1 MDQQWY
7 IDKKV
12 LIQVITGVSI
22 IEIWV
27 IRQIWVGLEIVI
39 WVNTILGNRYRAST
53 QLRDQRFE
61 NCLDDEPQGGPP
73 ICQSLLQRVYWEKC
87 QSPELRAFFGF
98 DLGSPTS
105 TFISIFNPLV
115 SSLKFLKTKLAE
127 MGFDHGPYISW
138 SSKIG
143 LIEGRKNMF
152 EKSYKIMMMMMM
164 VPIII

>member
-1 MDQQWY
+1 M
-7 IDKKV
+7 
-12 LIQVITGVSI
+12 
-22 IEIWV
+22 
-27 IRQIWVGLEIVI
+27 
-39 WVNTILGNRYRAST
+39 NTILGNRYRAST
-53 QLRDQRFE
+53 QLRDKRFE

-127 MGFDHGPYISW
+127 MGFDYGPLNLAAWIKSARE
-138 SSKIG
+138 KIRQMLKGPVLIFLG
-143 LIEGRKNMF
+143 L
-152 EKSYKIMMMMMM
+152 
-164 VPIII
+164 